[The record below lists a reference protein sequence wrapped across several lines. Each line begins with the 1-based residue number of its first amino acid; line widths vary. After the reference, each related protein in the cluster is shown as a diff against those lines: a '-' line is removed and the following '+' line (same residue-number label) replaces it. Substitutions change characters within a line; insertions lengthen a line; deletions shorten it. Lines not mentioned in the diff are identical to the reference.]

1 MRILT
6 AEDDPIMR
14 ARLSRYLE
22 KNGHTVEA
30 CDDGMSAIEKFLSY
44 DEPPEMLI
52 TDWMMPNLDGVT
64 LAKRV
69 RKAKNKNYTYI
80 ILLTSKSETEDLVD
94 GFTEGGVDDYIV
106 KPFSFEELQVRINV
120 GERIVRFEREHQEY
134 SRSLEG
140 VVQRQTL
147 LLRQTKDELI
157 ERLLSALEFRD
168 QETGAHV
175 RRIGLT
181 SALLGKHTG
190 LNAVSLDDL
199 RVAAS
204 MHDIGKVGIPD
215 DILKKPGRLTP
226 QEFEVIKEHT
236 VIGASILAGS
246 QFEVIST
253 AHDIALRHHE
263 KWDGSGY
270 PGGLAGAAIP
280 VSARIVSIVD
290 VFDALA
296 NDRIYRPALSHE
308 QVLDIMREGRGRHF
322 DPAIL
327 DLFFAHL
334 PDIFRIQAENQ

>member
-1 MRILT
+1 
-6 AEDDPIMR
+6 
-14 ARLSRYLE
+14 
-22 KNGHTVEA
+22 
-30 CDDGMSAIEKFLSY
+30 
-44 DEPPEMLI
+44 
-52 TDWMMPNLDGVT
+52 
-64 LAKRV
+64 
-69 RKAKNKNYTYI
+69 
-80 ILLTSKSETEDLVD
+80 
-94 GFTEGGVDDYIV
+94 
-106 KPFSFEELQVRINV
+106 
-120 GERIVRFEREHQEY
+120 
-134 SRSLEG
+134 
-140 VVQRQTL
+140 
-147 LLRQTKDELI
+147 
-157 ERLLSALEFRD
+157 
-168 QETGAHV
+168 
-175 RRIGLT
+175 
-181 SALLGKHTG
+181 
-190 LNAVSLDDL
+190 
-199 RVAAS
+199 

>member
-6 AEDDPIMR
+6 ADDDPIMR
-14 ARLSRYLE
+14 ARLCRYLQ
-22 KNGHTVEA
+22 KNGHTVETC
-30 CDDGMSAIEKFLSY
+30 CDGLSAIDKFFSY
-44 DEPPEMLI
+44 EDPPELLI
-52 TDWMMPNLDGVT
+52 TDWMMPNLDGIE

-69 RKAKNKNYTYI
+69 RQAKNNNYTYI

-94 GFTEGGVDDYIV
+94 GFTDGGVDDYIV

-140 VVQRQTL
+140 VVQRQTQ
-147 LLRQTKDELI
+147 LLRKTKDELI

-168 QETGAHV
+168 QETGSHV

-181 SALLGKHTG
+181 SALLGNHLGWDST
-190 LNAVSLDDL
+190 SLDDL

-215 DILKKPGRLTP
+215 DILKKPGRLTS
-226 QEFEVIKEHT
+226 EEYEIIKEHT

-246 QFEVIST
+246 QFEVISM

-270 PGGLAGAAIP
+270 PGGLIGTAIP

-296 NDRIYRPALSHE
+296 NDRIYRPALSRE
-308 QVLDIMREGRGRHF
+308 QVLDIMLEGRERHF
-322 DPAIL
+322 DPNIL
-327 DLFFAHL
+327 DLFFSLL